1 MKAVGPWFALGCSLL
16 ALSPGSA
23 QETAS
28 GDPRVNVS
36 QPQLSALPRM
46 KLEDL
51 TATRDRPLFAANR
64 RPQPPPQ
71 PPLAA
76 AEPQRP
82 PRRLP
87 EFALKGIISEGS
99 STFVLLE
106 DLDSSEP
113 VVVRAGEKVGAWRIV
128 VETDHTVTLVGDGE
142 RIKLRMFEEGA
153 ANSK

>member
-1 MKAVGPWFALGCSLL
+1 
-16 ALSPGSA
+16 
-23 QETAS
+23 
-28 GDPRVNVS
+28 
-36 QPQLSALPRM
+36 
-46 KLEDL
+46 
-51 TATRDRPLFAANR
+51 LFAANR

-71 PPLAA
+71 PPSAV
-76 AEPQRP
+76 AEPQHP
-82 PRRLP
+82 PRQRP

-128 VETDHTVTLVGDGE
+128 VETDHTVTLVGEGE
-142 RIKLRMFEEGA
+142 RIRLRMFEEDA